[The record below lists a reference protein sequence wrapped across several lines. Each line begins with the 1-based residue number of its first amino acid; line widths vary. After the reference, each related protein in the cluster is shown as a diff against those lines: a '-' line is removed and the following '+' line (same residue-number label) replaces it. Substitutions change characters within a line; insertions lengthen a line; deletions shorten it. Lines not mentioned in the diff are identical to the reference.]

1 VKLCYSPTSPF
12 VRKVTVVAIE
22 CGIDGRIARMPT
34 DIADADGTL
43 AAVNPLGKVPALITD
58 DGVVLYDSRV
68 ICEYLDSL
76 HAGAPL
82 FPPAAAGA
90 PRWLALRRQAL
101 ADGVLDA
108 GVLCRMELQRPEGE
122 RSRMWLARQ
131 QGKVTRG
138 LDALAKEA
146 DGLAATPPTI
156 GHIAA
161 ACALGWL
168 DFRFPADDWRTTR
181 PGLAEWYASFAE
193 RPSMQATQPRD
204 G

>member
-1 VKLCYSPTSPF
+1 
-12 VRKVTVVAIE
+12 
-22 CGIDGRIARMPT
+22 
-34 DIADADGTL
+34 
-43 AAVNPLGKVPALITD
+43 
-58 DGVVLYDSRV
+58 
-68 ICEYLDSL
+68 
-76 HAGAPL
+76 
-82 FPPAAAGA
+82 
-90 PRWLALRRQAL
+90 
-101 ADGVLDA
+101 
-108 GVLCRMELQRPEGE
+108 
-122 RSRMWLARQ
+122 MWLARQ

>member
-90 PRWLALRRQAL
+90 PRWLALRRRRAL
-101 ADGVLDA
+101 PDG
-108 GVLCRMELQRPEGE
+108 
-122 RSRMWLARQ
+122 
-131 QGKVTRG
+131 
-138 LDALAKEA
+138 
-146 DGLAATPPTI
+146 
-156 GHIAA
+156 AA
-161 ACALGWL
+161 AAGRRAIP
-168 DFRFPADDWRTTR
+168 DVAGTPAGQGHAG
-181 PGLAEWYASFAE
+181 PGRA
-193 RPSMQATQPRD
+193 